1 MPLDNRY
8 QRELLLNPMPT
19 VHRLPETAREPL
31 KAWLGELLV
40 TVWGA
45 KSQALSRQ
53 EVSHD

>member
-1 MPLDNRY
+1 MRPDNRY
-8 QRELLLNPMPT
+8 QRELWLNPMPAA
-19 VHRLPETAREPL
+19 HRLPETAREPL

-40 TVWGA
+40 TVWEA